1 MAVSTSICCSAVHR
15 PSQRSASAIA
25 ARCIVLRSAVRLS
38 HDLGATSAGLACLR
52 MSGSPAC
59 IHQMTDKSRPMLLLF
74 SKSRPCPRDRNASSF
89 AGKLFCPSR
98 AALVIGAKSTSIR
111 PGGHLD
117 INSALLT
124 RSRLCAWECLATC
137 GQNAFSVNPAR
148 KYAFPELGLA
158 DTWAKR
164 GMLNRSVNFTS
175 RLALTATLVTEKPSA
190 LA

>member
-15 PSQRSASAIA
+15 PSQRSASVIA

-38 HDLGATSAGLACLR
+38 HNLGAASTGLACLR

-59 IHQMTDKSRPMLLLF
+59 IHQMTDKSGLC
-74 SKSRPCPRDRNASSF
+74 SCSCP
-89 AGKLFCPSR
+89 R

-111 PGGHLD
+111 PGSHLD